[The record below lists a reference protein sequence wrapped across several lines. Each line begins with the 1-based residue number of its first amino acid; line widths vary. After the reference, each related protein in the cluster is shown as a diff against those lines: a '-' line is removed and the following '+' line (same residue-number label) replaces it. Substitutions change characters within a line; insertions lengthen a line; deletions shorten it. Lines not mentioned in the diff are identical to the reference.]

1 MSGALTAVEAR
12 AMGTTARIVT
22 SGGCA
27 DVAAALMATQ
37 LEQFEQACSRFRDDS
52 DLMQVNRHSGHPVT
66 VDPILIE
73 AVGVALRAAEVT
85 DGRVDPTI
93 GHAIRLLGYDRDF
106 ASVDRDGPPAVVPA
120 KRVPGWSCVVVDRT
134 RSTVRVPAG
143 VELDLG
149 ATAKAL
155 AADRVA
161 RDVADELACGVLV
174 SLGGDIAIAGPAPEG
189 GWPVRVT
196 DDHAA
201 DTDAP
206 GQTVA
211 LESGGLATSSVTVRR
226 WRQGDESRHHVLDPA
241 TGLPAVGPFRTVC
254 VLAGT
259 CVDANVASTAALT
272 LADAAPEWLDEQ
284 GLPARLTRHDGTV
297 VFVGGW
303 PEQRFDAELGS

>member
-1 MSGALTAVEAR
+1 
-12 AMGTTARIVT
+12 
-22 SGGCA
+22 
-27 DVAAALMATQ
+27 MATQ
-37 LEQFEQACSRFRDDS
+37 LDQFEQACSRFRDDS
-52 DLMQVNRHSGHPVT
+52 DLTQVNRHGGHPVT
-66 VDPILIE
+66 VDPLLID
-73 AVGVALRAAEVT
+73 AVEVALRAAEIT
-85 DGRVDPTI
+85 GGRVDPTI
-93 GHAIRLLGYDRDF
+93 GRAIRLLGYDRDF
-106 ASVDRDGPPAVVPA
+106 ASMDRDGPPAVVPA
-120 KRVPGWSCVVVDRT
+120 ERVPGWSCVVIDRT

-161 RDVADELACGVLV
+161 GDVAAELACGVLV
-174 SLGGDIAIAGPAPEG
+174 SLGGDIAFAGPAPEG

-201 DTDAP
+201 GPDAP

-241 TGLPAVGPFRTVC
+241 NGLPVVGPFRTVC

-272 LADAAPEWLDEQ
+272 LGEAAPAWLDGH
-284 GLPARLTRHDGTV
+284 GLPARLIRHDGTV

-303 PEQRFDAELGS
+303 PAQGCDTGLGL